1 MEFTRAIDSLV
12 AALVEHRA
20 ASLTI
25 AWFIGFLGFGAFEAL
40 RPRRPGQVAVDRR
53 WFSHIGLILCNVVLI
68 ELTIGDPHLVAGG
81 SRGLLPISTLSG
93 DSMLAGIVLGVLATD
108 FLRYWI
114 HRINHMVPMLC
125 RLHALHHA
133 DERPDVTTSFRH
145 HPAEHVLLVGTVWV
159 AHLMFGTSAEAL
171 VVYGV
176 LMAITS
182 PLQHANLRFPP
193 RFERAI
199 EWVFVSNAVHLSH
212 HSTEAEDG
220 AANFGIMFS
229 VWDRLFGTFR
239 APDPV
244 RMETIRYGL
253 DQVPPGSCEDFKAM
267 ALLPVRFPT
276 SGAAR

>member
-1 MEFTRAIDSLV
+1 MEFTRAAETFA
-12 AALVEHRA
+12 AALVEYRVA
-20 ASLTI
+20 LLTI
-25 AWFIGFLGFGAFEAL
+25 AWFIGFLGFGAYEAL

-53 WFSHIGLILCNVVLI
+53 WLSHIGIILCNVALI
-68 ELTIGDPHLVAGG
+68 EFTIGDPHLIAGEA
-81 SRGLLPISTLSG
+81 RGLLPISALTGGSV
-93 DSMLAGIVLGVLATD
+93 LAGILLGVLATD

-114 HRINHMVPMLC
+114 HRINHIVPPLW

-133 DERPDVTTSFRH
+133 DDKPDVTTSFRH

-159 AHLMFGTSAEAL
+159 SHLLFGASAEAL

-182 PLQHANLRFPP
+182 PLQHANVRFAP
-193 RFERAI
+193 RLERAL

-212 HSTEAEDG
+212 HSTEASDG
-220 AANFGIMFS
+220 AVNFGIMFS
-229 VWDRLFGTFR
+229 FWDRLFGTFR

-253 DQVPPGSCEDFKAM
+253 DEVPGESCADFKAM
-267 ALLPVRFPT
+267 MLLPVRFE
-276 SGAAR
+276 AR